1 MTRRLSLAGQL
12 LALQVVIIC
21 VVLVGVTAV
30 TVAQSTTGAQE
41 FEGRRAQAV
50 AETLANSRALRDAV
64 DDERGRLRPGRGG
77 DHAHQLGLG
86 VGRRRARR
94 PDGHRQRRPR
104 RARPALRRRRQH
116 RARGP
121 RLGGRAAVRRQ
132 PGRGGD
138 GADPDRSAGARS
150 PASSPSPRLYPSLLD
165 GLAAAAPNLLT
176 YLGLASA
183 IGIVGS
189 LLVARRVKRQTLGLE
204 PTEIAGLVEHRDAM
218 LHGIREGV
226 VGLDLRGRVT
236 LINDEAIRL
245 LHIPGDALGRTLDD
259 LGVGEEMRDALL
271 SGDVERDRAVA
282 SAGRVLVVNRLPI
295 ASRGRP
301 IGSVTTL
308 RDRTELLE
316 LRRELDL
323 TRHVT
328 DTLRAQAH
336 EFSNRLHTIAGL
348 IELGESEEAVRF
360 VHRVSSSRSEF
371 SEAVTAAVRD
381 PSVAALLIAK
391 ASQAAELGVDLR
403 IAPDSALPAL
413 DDELSADVATVVG
426 NLVDNAMEAAAEAP
440 QRWVEVSL
448 GLVDGEVDV
457 VVRDSGPGVPPGME
471 REIFRRGVSTK
482 AAATPGGSGARHRA
496 VAGASGVHP
505 PRRGRDGAV
514 VGGSTFT
521 ATAARRDRAG
531 GLVIGVLI
539 VDDDFMVAKVHA
551 GFITA
556 LEGFE
561 VVGTASTGAQAL
573 GGGRPAAPRPGA
585 ARRLP
590 AGHDRPRGAAPA
602 AGRRVGRGR
611 HRHQRGPGRRQHPQ
625 RPARRRPA
633 LPGEAVRPAHLRGP
647 AAGLR
652 RAARGAGRDR
662 RGGPDRRGP
671 DVRLLARRVAGR
683 VRRRPR
689 RASRRRPWS
698 WCGRRSTRPGP
709 TGCRPPSAARAPGW
723 RG

>member
-1 MTRRLSLAGQL
+1 VTRRLSLAGQL
-12 LALQVVIIC
+12 LALQVVIIF

-30 TVAQSTTGAQE
+30 TVAQSTLGAQE
-41 FEGRRAQAV
+41 YEGRRAQAI
-50 AETLANSRALRDAV
+50 AETLAGSRALRNSLANGGVAYAPIAAETARSNSGSASVIVALPDRTVIASA
-64 DDERGRLRPGRGG
+64 DPGE
-77 DHAHQLGLG
+77 L
-86 VGRRRARR
+86 GRRYDVGDS
-94 PDGHRQRRPR
+94 PVLDG
-104 RARPALRRRRQH
+104 A
-116 RARGP
+116 GW
-121 RLGGRAAVRRQ
+121 LGEREVDGSPAAVAMAPILTAPQ
-132 PGRGGD
+132 QET
-138 GADPDRSAGARS
+138 AGFVVVTRH
-150 PASSPSPRLYPSLLD
+150 YPSVMD

-183 IGIVGS
+183 IGIGGS
-189 LLVARRVKRQTLGLE
+189 LLVARRVKRQTLGME

-245 LHIPGDALGRTLDD
+245 LHIPGDALGRTLDE

-371 SEAVTAAVRD
+371 SEAVTAAVHD

-403 IAPDSALPAL
+403 IAPESALPSL
-413 DDELSADVATVVG
+413 DDELSTDVATVVG
-426 NLVDNAMEAAAEAP
+426 NLVDNALDAAAEAP

-457 VVRDSGPGVPPGME
+457 VVRDSGAGVPPGME
-471 REIFRRGVSTK
+471 REIFRRGMSTK
-482 AAATPGGSGARHRA
+482 DA
-496 VAGASGVHP
+496 AGADGSRERGIGLSLVHLVCT
-505 PRRGRDGAV
+505 RRGGDVTATSA
-514 VGGSTFT
+514 GGSTFT
-521 ATAARRDRAG
+521 AT
-531 GLVIGVLI
+531 
-539 VDDDFMVAKVHA
+539 
-551 GFITA
+551 
-556 LEGFE
+556 
-561 VVGTASTGAQAL
+561 
-573 GGGRPAAPRPGA
+573 
-585 ARRLP
+585 LP
-590 AGHDRPRGAAPA
+590 ASNQL
-602 AGRRVGRGR
+602 V
-611 HRHQRGPGRRQHPQ
+611 
-625 RPARRRPA
+625 
-633 LPGEAVRPAHLRGP
+633 V
-647 AAGLR
+647 
-652 RAARGAGRDR
+652 
-662 RGGPDRRGP
+662 
-671 DVRLLARRVAGR
+671 
-683 VRRRPR
+683 
-689 RASRRRPWS
+689 S
-698 WCGRRSTRPGP
+698 
-709 TGCRPPSAARAPGW
+709 
-723 RG
+723 

>member
-1 MTRRLSLAGQL
+1 VSRRLSLAGQL

-30 TVAQSTTGAQE
+30 SVAQSDKSARD

-50 AETLANSRALRDAV
+50 AESLAGSRALRDAV
-64 DDERGRLRPGRGG
+64 DRGTLSYVRVAAETTRTNSGS
-77 DHAHQLGLG
+77 AS
-86 VGRRRARR
+86 VVVAT
-94 PDGHRQRRPR
+94 PDRTVL
-104 RARPALRRRRQH
+104 ASADPAELRRRYDVGDSTVLRGVGW
-116 RARGP
+116 RGERSFNGNPAAVAMAPILTGP
-121 RLGGRAAVRRQ
+121 RREIAGFVAVV
-132 PGRGGD
+132 
-138 GADPDRSAGARS
+138 
-150 PASSPSPRLYPSLLD
+150 RLYPSVMDLLR
-165 GLAAAAPNLLT
+165 AAAPNLLT
-176 YLGLASA
+176 YLGLASV

-204 PTEIAGLVEHRDAM
+204 PAEITGLVEHRDAM

-271 SGDVERDRAVA
+271 SDDVEMDRAVG

-348 IELGESEEAVRF
+348 IELGEADEAVRF

-371 SEAVTAAVRD
+371 SEAVTTAVRD

-403 IAPDSALPAL
+403 IAPDSSLPVL
-413 DDELSADVATVVG
+413 DDELSTDVATVVG
-426 NLVDNAMEAAAEAP
+426 NLVDNALDAAAEAP

-448 GLVDGEVDV
+448 GLVDGDVDGGA
-457 VVRDSGPGVPPGME
+457 RDSGPGVPAGME

-482 AAATPGGSGARHRA
+482 ALATDGSGLGTSRER
-496 VAGASGVHP
+496 GIGLSLVHLVCT
-505 PRRGRDGAV
+505 RRGGDVTASS

-521 ATAARRDRAG
+521 AT
-531 GLVIGVLI
+531 
-539 VDDDFMVAKVHA
+539 
-551 GFITA
+551 
-556 LEGFE
+556 
-561 VVGTASTGAQAL
+561 
-573 GGGRPAAPRPGA
+573 
-585 ARRLP
+585 LP
-590 AGHDRPRGAAPA
+590 AETSL
-602 AGRRVGRGR
+602 V
-611 HRHQRGPGRRQHPQ
+611 
-625 RPARRRPA
+625 
-633 LPGEAVRPAHLRGP
+633 
-647 AAGLR
+647 
-652 RAARGAGRDR
+652 
-662 RGGPDRRGP
+662 
-671 DVRLLARRVAGR
+671 
-683 VRRRPR
+683 
-689 RASRRRPWS
+689 
-698 WCGRRSTRPGP
+698 
-709 TGCRPPSAARAPGW
+709 PS
-723 RG
+723 